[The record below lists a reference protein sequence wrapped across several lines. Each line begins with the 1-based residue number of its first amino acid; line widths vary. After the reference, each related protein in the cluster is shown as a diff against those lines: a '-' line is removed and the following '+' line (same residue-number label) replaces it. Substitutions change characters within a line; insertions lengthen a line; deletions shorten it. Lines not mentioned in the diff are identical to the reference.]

1 MMIINAV
8 NSAPTPTAVY
18 FLVNAYMESLSH
30 FKRTC
35 GMPEH
40 ALDVPIDDPVGLRLR
55 LDALEHLI
63 GAQGDA
69 VAPIT
74 ELGAV
79 ICSALARLEALG
91 EFAPAQLAG
100 VTMYCVRN
108 DSPHSSQSV

>member
-8 NSAPTPTAVY
+8 NSAPTRAAVY

-35 GMPEH
+35 GVPEH
-40 ALDVPIDDPVGLRLR
+40 VLDAPINDPVELRLR
-55 LDALEHLI
+55 LHALDDPS
-63 GAQGDA
+63 GTQACA
-69 VAPIT
+69 AAPTT

-79 ICSALARLEALG
+79 ICSALARLEALE
-91 EFAPAQLAG
+91 EFAPAQLPAA
-100 VTMYCVRN
+100 TMHCGRN